1 MKVNITLADELM
13 QRIDSYADENY
24 MTRSGFISLASTQYL
39 SQQEALKLV
48 KDMGL
53 AMRKIADKGIV
64 ADEIIAQLEDWE
76 RMAKMIVGG

>member
-24 MTRSGFISLASTQYL
+24 MTRSGFISLAATQYL
-39 SQQEALKLV
+39 NQQEAFKLV

-53 AMRKIADKGIV
+53 AMRKIADKGLV
-64 ADEIIAQLEDWE
+64 DDEVISQLEDWE
-76 RMAKMIVGG
+76 RMAKMIVGA

>member
-24 MTRSGFISLASTQYL
+24 MTRSGFISLAATQYL
-39 SQQEALKLV
+39 NQQEAFKLV

-53 AMRKIADKGIV
+53 AMRKIADKGLV
-64 ADEIIAQLEDWE
+64 NDEVISQLEDWE
-76 RMAKMIVGG
+76 RMAKMIVGA